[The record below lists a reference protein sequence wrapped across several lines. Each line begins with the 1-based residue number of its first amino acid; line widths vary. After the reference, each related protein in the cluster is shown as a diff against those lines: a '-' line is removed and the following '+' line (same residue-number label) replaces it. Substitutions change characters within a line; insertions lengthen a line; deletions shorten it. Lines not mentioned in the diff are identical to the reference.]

1 MNSSQPRGLHALI
14 PTAHQAATPGE
25 RAAAQM
31 LHLRTAA
38 VPVPVLA
45 AAAELIAA
53 HLEDPDPVTRE
64 AAADVHAHLVS
75 VLENAAP
82 GRE

>member
-1 MNSSQPRGLHALI
+1 MTSSQPRGLHSLI

-31 LHLRTAA
+31 LHLRTATI
-38 VPVPVLA
+38 PVPVLA

-64 AAADVHAHLVS
+64 TAVDVHARLVAA
-75 VLENAAP
+75 LDDAAP
-82 GRE
+82 GR

>member
-1 MNSSQPRGLHALI
+1 MISQPRGLQSLI
-14 PTAHQAATPGE
+14 PTARQAATPGE

-31 LHLRTAA
+31 IHLRTAT

-53 HLEDPDPVTRE
+53 QLEDPDPVTRE
-64 AAADVHAHLVS
+64 AAVDVHARLVAA
-75 VLENAAP
+75 LDNAAP
-82 GRE
+82 GR